1 MKNVVNSNA
10 SIYEI
15 LRTYPELV
23 TLLAKLGFGELTNPA
38 IVKSLGR
45 VKTLQTLAKEKNIDF
60 EVVKA
65 EFSKNDYDLGPK

>member
-23 TLLAKLGFGELTNPA
+23 NLLAKMGFDELTNPSF
-38 IVKSLGR
+38 VRSLGR
-45 VKTLQTLAKEKNIDF
+45 VTTLQTLAKQKNIDF
-60 EVVKA
+60 NLVKQ
-65 EFSKNDYDLGPK
+65 EFSKNNYDLGPK